1 MDGPGNP
8 TGGAGVVALGRLQ
21 VYEIFRQE
29 RDGAPMQHAGNLLAP
44 DPELASH
51 YAREFYGRRQESVR
65 LWIVPRAAIRDLDD
79 PDLLQPPL
87 DRSFKKPVGYSA
99 EIKRKLAAARD
110 RLGVDS
116 GNPGDED
123 QAVAAVREGVE
134 QG

>member
-1 MDGPGNP
+1 MDGPDNP
-8 TGGAGVVALGRLQ
+8 TGGAGVAAPGRLQ
-21 VYEIFRQE
+21 VYENFRQE